1 MVLAEVASVECGA
14 ACQSSTVRSGFM
26 SVATAAEP
34 ETGTGPRPSECP
46 CQDRRDLGPRP
57 CFLEVSSPEFLS
69 WREAAIRRLLEVEV
83 EPLTREGELRL
94 DPFTRI
100 GLDNDLDDLEEA
112 AVHASLATG
121 VALPEAQARVWVPR
135 YWRARGPHLTRR
147 LVVDAEDRGSAAAV
161 IEALRGPLL
170 RYLAWQATH
179 DPGELEAWL
188 LAMEERCDRRHL
200 AALRRAAVREAR
212 AQRTQ
217 ERARAGRADHGELAV
232 GEGVSPDVA
241 LPLALAALAAF
252 VQANADRIWRG
263 RHDRR
268 VRRRSEAGW
277 IGRWDAPDQAVAI
290 DCEVVRAVLGRFG
303 DPEALLRLMDQ
314 RGLIKGCG
322 SSARDRRWQRRVGE
336 RGTRMSCVGIV
347 PAVVTG
353 VTQPRGAT

>member
-1 MVLAEVASVECGA
+1 
-14 ACQSSTVRSGFM
+14 M
-26 SVATAAEP
+26 SVATAAEL
-34 ETGTGPRPSECP
+34 ETGTSPRPSECP

-83 EPLTREGELRL
+83 DPLTREGELRL
-94 DPFTRI
+94 DPFTRV

-135 YWRARGPHLTRR
+135 YWRARGPRLTRR
-147 LVVDAEDRGSAAAV
+147 LAVDAKELGSAAAV
-161 IEALRGPLL
+161 MAALQRPVLI
-170 RYLAWQATH
+170 RYLAWQAAH
-179 DPGELEAWL
+179 ERGEFEAWL
-188 LAMEERCDRRHL
+188 LGMEALCDRRHL
-200 AALRRAAVREAR
+200 AALRRTADGEAR

-217 ERARAGRADHGELAV
+217 QRARAERADRSKLAV
-232 GEGVSPDVA
+232 SEGVSLDDA
-241 LPLALAALAAF
+241 LPLALEALATY

-277 IGRWDAPDQAVAI
+277 IGRWDAPDQVVAL
-290 DCEVVRAVLGRFG
+290 DGEVVRAVLGRFG
-303 DPEALLRLMDQ
+303 DPADMLRLMAE
-314 RGLIKGCG
+314 RGLIKRAG
-322 SSARDRRWQRRVGE
+322 ARRDLRWQRRVGE

-353 VTQPRGAT
+353 VTHARQAT